1 MSILCDFVLMYFG
14 RHVLIKCH
22 TKFSKMALLDIKHTA
37 TSDNKELVKYLSSEE
52 LFYILETF
60 RCADIINVLNG
71 QLVTFNLLSLQIFK
85 LLKSRLYFKQ
95 DISQEKKADSESQ
108 LNEDY
113 IDVTII
119 TCLILRTPIS
129 CCSFKIR

>member
-1 MSILCDFVLMYFG
+1 
-14 RHVLIKCH
+14 
-22 TKFSKMALLDIKHTA
+22 MALLDIKHTA

-52 LFYILETF
+52 FFYILETF

-119 TCLILRTPIS
+119 TCLLILRTPIS